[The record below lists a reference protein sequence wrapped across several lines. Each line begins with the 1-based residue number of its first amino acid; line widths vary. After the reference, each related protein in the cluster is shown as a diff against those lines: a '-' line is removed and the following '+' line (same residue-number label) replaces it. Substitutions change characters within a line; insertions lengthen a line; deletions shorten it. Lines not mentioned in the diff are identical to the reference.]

1 MDELTTETVL
11 AEVVG
16 IIPIATS
23 ALSRSASNNDR

>member
-16 IIPIATS
+16 NHSYRYKRVVSLGIE
-23 ALSRSASNNDR
+23 